1 MLWKI
6 LRRVWRS
13 ERGVVRLSDVCEAM
27 FEKILLGV
35 GVTFFVFYSCIF
47 VHCYLLHVCKA
58 AMADISPPYPSTQH
72 TLSPRRLFLLP

>member
-1 MLWKI
+1 VLLGCQMCAKPCSK
-6 LRRVWRS
+6 RS
-13 ERGVVRLSDVCEAM
+13 Y
-27 FEKILLGV
+27 FGV